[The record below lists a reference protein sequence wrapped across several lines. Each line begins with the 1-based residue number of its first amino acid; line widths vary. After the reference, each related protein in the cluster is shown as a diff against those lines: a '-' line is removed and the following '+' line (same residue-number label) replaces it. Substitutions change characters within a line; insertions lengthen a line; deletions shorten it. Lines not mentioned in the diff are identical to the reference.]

1 MTIEPIVRDIP
12 ELAEAFA
19 EIVESAYGDA
29 RRSGRPFSIAVSGG
43 SVAREFLSRLV
54 RLSLDWRHVLVFFVD
69 ERAVPPDDA
78 ESNARL
84 AREAWL
90 DRVPIP
96 MANVHRMRGE
106 SLDLEEAARSY
117 EREMGHA
124 LGAPPRLDV
133 VLLGV
138 GPDGHVG
145 SLFPG
150 KPSLEE
156 SRHCVVAVHDAPK
169 PPAERLTLSL
179 LAIAR
184 ARTVVLAAFGSA
196 KAQVVREA
204 LENDDS
210 PLPAARA
217 LRSGARPIVLL
228 DPEAASR

>member
-12 ELAEAFA
+12 ELAETFA

-43 SVAREFLSRLV
+43 SVAKELLSRLV
-54 RLSLDWRHVLVFFVD
+54 KLSLDWRHVLVFFVD
-69 ERAVPPDDA
+69 ERAVPPDDP
-78 ESNARL
+78 ESNARQ
-84 AREAWL
+84 AREVWL

-96 MANVHRMRGE
+96 VKNVHRMRGE
-106 SLDLEEAARSY
+106 SPDLEAAARSY

-124 LGAPPRLDV
+124 LGAPPRLDL
-133 VLLGV
+133 VLLGM

-156 SRHCVVAVHDAPK
+156 SRHCVIAIHDSPK
-169 PPAERLTLSL
+169 PPPGRLTLSM

-196 KAQVVREA
+196 KARVVREA
-204 LENDDS
+204 LEDDDS

-217 LRSGARPIVLL
+217 LRSGPRPIVLL

>member
-19 EIVESAYGDA
+19 EVVESAYGDA

-169 PPAERLTLSL
+169 PPSERLTLTMATLMAVRS
-179 LAIAR
+179 ICI
-184 ARTVVLAAFGSA
+184 AAFEREKWDVLRPALQSPDSGSSIPVA
-196 KAQVVREA
+196 R
-204 LENDDS
+204 LI
-210 PLPAARA
+210 AAHPDVTVMFG
-217 LRSGARPIVLL
+217 GAV
-228 DPEAASR
+228 